1 MFETAEIGRA
11 MSKEEFERRLPE
23 LRTGLLAAQ
32 RDLGAADFPVVVLVH
47 GLEGA
52 GKGDCV
58 NRLLEWGDAR
68 YVQTV
73 AFGPPTEE
81 ERQRPE
87 HWRYWMALP
96 PRGRLALFVGS
107 WYSPLLR
114 AHTSGK
120 IDDAALAAGLGRVRA
135 LERTLV
141 DDGMLLVKLWFH
153 VSRAAQR
160 ARFEK
165 LLDERETRWR
175 VTKDDWKQHKRY
187 DDHVRT
193 AGLTLRETSTG
204 AAPWTVIEASDARY
218 RDATVAEAIV
228 GGIRQRLAA
237 PSRTEERRPPD
248 PDVPNPNT
256 IFDRLDL
263 TSRLPRE
270 EYEAELPLLQGRL
283 NKLARRVAKKGV
295 GVTIVLEGP
304 DAAGKGGA
312 IRRVTHALDARQYRV
327 IPIAAPTAE
336 ERSYHYLWRFW
347 RHLPRLGRITIYDR
361 SWYGRVLVERVEGF
375 ASEAEWQRAFK
386 EINDFERQ
394 LVDRGIVLVKLW
406 LQISA
411 EEQLRRF
418 QEREKKPW
426 KQYKIT
432 PEDYRN
438 RGKTNLYEIA
448 ANDMVAATSTE
459 YAPWTLVEADDKLAA
474 RVKVL
479 RTLCAALS
487 AAL

>member
-11 MSKEEFERRLPE
+11 LAKEDFERRVPE
-23 LRTGLLAAQ
+23 LRTGLLAVQ
-32 RDLGAADFPVVVLVH
+32 RDLGSADFPVVVLVH

-58 NRLLEWGDAR
+58 NRLLEWCDAR

-87 HWRYWMALP
+87 YWRYWMALP
-96 PRGRLALFVGS
+96 PRGRIALFVGS

-114 AHTSGK
+114 AHATGK
-120 IDDAALAAGLGRVRA
+120 IDDPALAAGLSRVRA
-135 LERTLV
+135 FERTLV
-141 DDGMLLVKLWFH
+141 NDGALLVKLWFH

-165 LLDERETRWR
+165 LLEERETRWR
-175 VTKDDWKQHKRY
+175 VTKEDWKQHKRY

-193 AGLTLRETSTG
+193 AGLTLRETGTG
-204 AAPWTVIEASDARY
+204 AAPWTVVEASDARY
-218 RDATVAEAIV
+218 RDVTVTEAVI
-228 GGIRQRLAA
+228 GAIRQRLAA
-237 PSRTEERRPPD
+237 SRPAAARCAPD
-248 PDVPNPNT
+248 PDVPNPTT

-270 EYEAELPLLQGRL
+270 EYERELPLLQGRL
-283 NKLARRVAKKGV
+283 NKLSRRVAKAGV
-295 GVTIVLEGP
+295 GVTVVLEGP

-336 ERSYHYLWRFW
+336 ERGYHYLWRFW

-375 ASEAEWQRAFK
+375 ASEPEWQRAFE

-406 LQISA
+406 LQVSA

-418 QEREKKPW
+418 QEREQKPW

-438 RGKTNLYEIA
+438 RAKTNLYEVA
-448 ANDMVAATSTE
+448 ANDMVATTSTE
-459 YAPWTLVEADDKLAA
+459 YAPWTLVAADDKRAA
-474 RVKVL
+474 RLKVL
-479 RTLCAALS
+479 RTLCDALAA
-487 AAL
+487 AV